1 MTNEELLEH
10 SGVKGM
16 KWGVRKAVKSYKKAR
31 KQSKARKVKT
41 KIEEDEMRKAVKAKI
56 VNQVDSD
63 GNLPRTIRPT
73 ATNSKAREKEW
84 KKIYKDRGSMTDAEI
99 KNSLSRLKLEN
110 ELQKAA
116 SSASEAQR
124 KQQAEMVGNAIKLI
138 GAIPMKDAAGN
149 TTNVKGWVAGELKS
163 MVTGGKDKTIK
174 QSDTTDI
181 LEHYGVKGMKWKA
194 KKEEESPHEDTVGAG
209 DSALVIEEEDY
220 GAVSGDLQA
229 PKKKKYEMRD
239 KALLGLPAGRVT
251 RLPKQKPKLKNKNGQ
266 KLDET
271 SKMPNPHQ
279 KKAPTKASTK
289 KRKRLDDIKK
299 LPMAKM

>member
-1 MTNEELLEH
+1 MTNEELEH

-31 KQSKARKVKT
+31 KQSKARKIRS

-73 ATNSKAREKEW
+73 TTDSKRREKEW

-99 KNSLSRLKLEN
+99 KNSLTRLKLEN
-110 ELQKAA
+110 ELQKAS

-124 KQQAEMVGNAIKLI
+124 KQRAEMVSMAIKAI
-138 GAIPMKDAAGN
+138 GAIPMQDAAGK
-149 TTNVKGWVAGELKS
+149 TTNVKGWAAGELKS

-181 LEHYGVKGMKWKA
+181 LEHYGVKGMKWKR
-194 KKEEESPHEDTVGAG
+194 KDEEEVEPHEDIVGAG
-209 DSALVIEEEDY
+209 GSELEPIVDDH
-220 GAVSGDLQA
+220 GAVSGDLIA
-229 PKKKKYEMRD
+229 PKPKKKWEMRD
-239 KALLGLPAGRVT
+239 KALLGESALVN
-251 RLPKQKPKLKNKNGQ
+251 RLPKTHKSKKPKDHTN
-266 KLDET
+266 D
-271 SKMPNPHQ
+271 MPNPT
-279 KKAPTKASTK
+279 KKKTPANVSTK

-299 LPMAKM
+299 LPMVKM

>member
-1 MTNEELLEH
+1 MTNEELEH

-31 KQSKARKVKT
+31 KQSKARKVRS

-56 VNQVDSD
+56 VNQVDSN

-73 ATNSKAREKEW
+73 ATDSKRREKEW

-110 ELQKAA
+110 ELQKAS

-124 KQQAEMVGNAIKLI
+124 KQRAEMVSMAIKAI
-138 GAIPMKDAAGN
+138 GALPMKDAAGN
-149 TTNVKGWVAGELKS
+149 TTNVKGWAAGELKS

-174 QSDTTDI
+174 QSDATDI
-181 LEHYGVKGMKWKA
+181 LEHYGVKGMKWKM
-194 KKEEESPHEDTVGAG
+194 KKEEVEPHEDIVGAG
-209 DSALVIEEEDY
+209 GSELEPIVDDH
-220 GAVSGDLQA
+220 GAVSGDLIA
-229 PKKKKYEMRD
+229 PKPKKKWEMRD
-239 KALLGLPAGRVT
+239 KALLGESALVN
-251 RLPKQKPKLKNKNGQ
+251 RLPKTHKSKKPKDHTN
-266 KLDET
+266 D
-271 SKMPNPHQ
+271 MPNPT
-279 KKAPTKASTK
+279 KKKTPANVSTK

-299 LPMAKM
+299 LPMVKM

>member
-1 MTNEELLEH
+1 MTNEELEH

-31 KQSKARKVKT
+31 KQSKARKVRS

-56 VNQVDSD
+56 VNQVDSN

-73 ATNSKAREKEW
+73 ATDSKRREKEW

-110 ELQKAA
+110 ELQKAS

-124 KQQAEMVGNAIKLI
+124 KQRAEMVSMAIKAI
-138 GAIPMKDAAGN
+138 GALPMKDAAGK
-149 TTNVKGWVAGELKS
+149 TTNVKGWATGELMS
-163 MVTGGKDKTIK
+163 MVTGGKDKTLK

-181 LEHYGVKGMKWKA
+181 LEHYGVKGMKWKR
-194 KKEEESPHEDTVGAG
+194 KDEEEVEPHEDIVGAG
-209 DSALVIEEEDY
+209 GSELEPIVDDH
-220 GAVSGDLQA
+220 GAVSGDLIA
-229 PKKKKYEMRD
+229 HKPKKKWEMRD
-239 KALLGLPAGRVT
+239 KALLGESALVN
-251 RLPKQKPKLKNKNGQ
+251 RLPKTHKSKKPKDHTN
-266 KLDET
+266 D
-271 SKMPNPHQ
+271 MPNPTK
-279 KKAPTKASTK
+279 KKAPANVSTK

-299 LPMAKM
+299 LPMVKM

>member
-1 MTNEELLEH
+1 MTNEELEH

-31 KQSKARKVKT
+31 KQSKARKVRS

-73 ATNSKAREKEW
+73 ATDSKRREKEW

-99 KNSLSRLKLEN
+99 KNSLTRLKLEN
-110 ELQKAA
+110 ELQKAS

-124 KQQAEMVGNAIKLI
+124 KQRAEMVSMAIKAI
-138 GAIPMKDAAGN
+138 GAIPMQDAAGK
-149 TTNVKGWVAGELKS
+149 TTNVKGWAAGELKS

-181 LEHYGVKGMKWKA
+181 LEHYGVKGMKWGSVRRARRKVH
-194 KKEEESPHEDTVGAG
+194 KFNSLVEYKKVSKEE
-209 DSALVIEEEDY
+209 
-220 GAVSGDLQA
+220 
-229 PKKKKYEMRD
+229 
-239 KALLGLPAGRVT
+239 
-251 RLPKQKPKLKNKNGQ
+251 
-266 KLDET
+266 
-271 SKMPNPHQ
+271 
-279 KKAPTKASTK
+279 
-289 KRKRLDDIKK
+289 
-299 LPMAKM
+299 

>member
-1 MTNEELLEH
+1 MTNEELEH

-31 KQSKARKVKT
+31 KQSKARKVRS

-56 VNQVDSD
+56 VNQVDSN

-73 ATNSKAREKEW
+73 ATDSKRREKEW
-84 KKIYKDRGSMTDAEI
+84 KKIYKDRGSMTDAEL

-124 KQQAEMVGNAIKLI
+124 KQRSEMVSMAIKAI
-138 GAIPMKDAAGN
+138 GALPMKDAAGK
-149 TTNVKGWVAGELKS
+149 TTNVKGWATGELMS

-181 LEHYGVKGMKWKA
+181 LEHYGVKGMKWKR
-194 KKEEESPHEDTVGAG
+194 KDEEAAEPHEDIVGAG
-209 DSALVIEEEDY
+209 GSELEPIVDDH
-220 GAVSGDLQA
+220 GAVSGDLIA
-229 PKKKKYEMRD
+229 PKPKKKWEMRD
-239 KALLGLPAGRVT
+239 KALLGESALVN
-251 RLPKQKPKLKNKNGQ
+251 RLPKSHKSKKPKDHTN
-266 KLDET
+266 D
-271 SKMPNPHQ
+271 MPNPT
-279 KKAPTKASTK
+279 KKKTPANVSTK

-299 LPMAKM
+299 LPMVKM